1 MDDIINVLA
10 DCVGAAFHLG
20 VIVRDFILVRIYISY
35 NQEFRK

>member
-10 DCVGAAFHLG
+10 DCVGAAFYLG
-20 VIVRDFILVRIYISY
+20 VIVRDFILVRIYIGY